1 VEVHLLGPVGVWVAD
16 RALDVGPPK
25 ERAVLAALAVDA
37 GLPVDVDT
45 LVPTCAAS
53 PVGTRSWPGWIRWPP

>member
-1 VEVHLLGPVGVWVAD
+1 MEVRLLGPVQLLAAGRV
-16 RALDVGPPK
+16 LDLGPPK

-45 LVPTCAAS
+45 LVDRVWGDNPPANA
-53 PVGTRSWPGWIRWPP
+53 RSGL